1 MMLLWIKALH
11 VFFMVAWMSGL
22 FYLPRLMVYHAQT
35 DIQEVK
41 DQFKIMEKRLW
52 YFVTPFALLTLV
64 FGVWLINLYGKE
76 WFVTSKWLHI
86 KLILVTV
93 LYAYHGYLFVLV
105 RKFSKDENTHSS
117 RFFRFLNE
125 APVLIVLAII
135 VLAIVKYF

>member
-1 MMLLWIKALH
+1 
-11 VFFMVAWMSGL
+11 MVAWMSGL

-35 DIQEVK
+35 DVQAVK

-93 LYAYHGYLFVLV
+93 LYAYHGYLYVLV